1 MRHHQE
7 PMEPPNAG
15 ADVPNELQSGRR
27 DSLDQLM
34 PIVYEHLRI
43 IARGQLGIRQ
53 GGGTLS
59 TTGLVHEAY
68 LKLVDHSRVAWRDRG
83 HFFALASVA
92 MRHVL
97 VDRAKA
103 RFTQKREGA
112 LRQVTLDNVE
122 IDGEEQPEVL
132 LDINDAV
139 ERLAAEEPR
148 LARVVECRFFGGL
161 SEDETAEALGVTTR
175 TVQRD
180 WAKARMLLR
189 RALSA

>member
-1 MRHHQE
+1 
-7 PMEPPNAG
+7 MEASTHG
-15 ADVPNELQSGRR
+15 ADPLAEYHSGRR
-27 DSLDQLM
+27 DTLDRIM

-43 IARGQLGIRQ
+43 VARHQLSMRQ

-68 LKLVDHSRVAWRDRG
+68 LKLVDHSRVGWSDRA

-103 RFTQKREGA
+103 RLAQKRDGG
-112 LRQVTLDNVE
+112 LQRVSLDSE
-122 IDGEEQPEVL
+122 QIAGDDQPEVM

-139 ERLAAEEPR
+139 DRLAAVEPR

-161 SEDETAEALGVTTR
+161 SVEETAEALGVTTR

>member
-1 MRHHQE
+1 MT
-7 PMEPPNAG
+7 
-15 ADVPNELQSGRR
+15 ADPDIARRR

-34 PIVYEHLRI
+34 PVVYEHLRL
-43 IARGQLGIRQ
+43 IARRQLAIREQ
-53 GGGTLS
+53 GSTLS

-68 LKLVDHSRVAWRDRG
+68 LKLADRSRVAWSDRG

-103 RFTQKREGA
+103 RLAQKREGA
-112 LRQVTLDNVE
+112 SHRVTLDNEQVAVE
-122 IDGEEQPEVL
+122 DQPEAL
-132 LDINDAV
+132 LDLNEAV
-139 ERLAAEEPR
+139 DRLAMEEPR

-161 SEDETAEALGVTTR
+161 TEDETAEALGITTR

-189 RALSA
+189 RALSS

>member
-1 MRHHQE
+1 MDAFKHDE
-7 PMEPPNAG
+7 DLAPESP
-15 ADVPNELQSGRR
+15 SGR
-27 DSLDQLM
+27 SAALDRLM
-34 PIVYEHLRI
+34 PIVYEHLRV
-43 IARGQLGIRQ
+43 IARHQLAGRE

-68 LKLVDHSRVAWRDRG
+68 LKLDRSSAAWGDRG

-103 RFTQKREGA
+103 RLAQKRDGA
-112 LRQVTLDNVE
+112 LHRVTLDDEQVAG
-122 IDGEEQPEVL
+122 DDQPEVM
-132 LDINDAV
+132 LDINEAV
-139 ERLAAEEPR
+139 DRLAVVEPR

-189 RALSA
+189 RALSP